1 MDPGRDLNLPPGF
14 RLVPWPPR
22 SREQDKGLA
31 GGGEKN
37 ADVPKTS
44 ILYSNTRLP
53 FGEWDVSRG
62 VTQVDMPQGEI
73 QSPSSGTRSM
83 RAIRNERS
91 I

>member
-73 QSPSSGTRSM
+73 INRHP
-83 RAIRNERS
+83 AVLVA
-91 I
+91 